1 MREVLFPAIQNLLKL
16 CNHFANWLPNDE
28 DDIEKRESDMERLQE
43 VLPET
48 WEKYYRRGTLLN
60 AMDPDFC
67 GKWYVHLP
75 SPCTRMLTDIRLVLR
90 RLLAFWHENGDK
102 VLIFSHSVKL
112 LAMLYNLL
120 GTSSYNMAYL
130 DGQLTLDA
138 RQEAVD
144 SFNSDPTLFV
154 FLISTR
160 AGGVGLNITSAN
172 KVVIFD
178 PSWNP
183 SHDLQA
189 QDRSYRIGQT
199 RDVEVYRL
207 ICAGTIEEIVYAR
220 QIYKQQQS
228 NIGYQASFERR
239 YFKGV
244 QNDPKRRGELFGV
257 KNLFSFQQDDV
268 VLREIINKT
277 NVAETKIGVAV
288 LTIDPDDEDE
298 DLNVNSQDN
307 IMSQISEIVDHD
319 EHKIGQ
325 HKLVFLLYLIPR
337 NHTDFCYLIVP

>member
-1 MREVLFPAIQNLLKL
+1 VLK
-16 CNHFANWLPNDE
+16 
-28 DDIEKRESDMERLQE
+28 K
-43 VLPET
+43 
-48 WEKYYRRGTLLN
+48 
-60 AMDPDFC
+60 
-67 GKWYVHLP
+67 
-75 SPCTRMLTDIRLVLR
+75 
-90 RLLAFWHENGDK
+90 LLAFWYENQDK
-102 VLIFSHSVKL
+102 VLIFSYSVKL
-112 LAMLYNLL
+112 LTMLHHLL
-120 GTSSYNMAYL
+120 GTSSYNVAYL
-130 DGQLTLDA
+130 DGHLSLDA
-138 RQEAVD
+138 RQEVVD
-144 SFNSDPTLFV
+144 SFNSDPTIFI

-239 YFKGV
+239 YFRGV
-244 QNDPKRRGELFGV
+244 QNDPSRRGELFGV
-257 KNLFSFQQDDV
+257 TNLFSFKQDDV
-268 VLREIINKT
+268 VLRDIINKT

-288 LTIDPDDEDE
+288 LTIDPNDDDE
-298 DLNVNSQDN
+298 DLNVDSQDN
-307 IMSQISEIVDHD
+307 IMSQISEIVDNG
-319 EHKIGQ
+319 EHKVGK
-325 HKLVFLLYLIPR
+325 HKRILVHILSIISKKTGIL
-337 NHTDFCYLIVP
+337 TSV

>member
-1 MREVLFPAIQNLLKL
+1 MRWIQTFVENGLSNPLSGFFDK
-16 CNHFANWLPNDE
+16 
-28 DDIEKRESDMERLQE
+28 
-43 VLPET
+43 T
-48 WEKYYRRGTLLN
+48 
-60 AMDPDFC
+60 
-67 GKWYVHLP
+67 
-75 SPCTRMLTDIRLVLR
+75 LTDVRAVLKK
-90 RLLAFWHENGDK
+90 LLAFWHENQDK
-102 VLIFSHSVKL
+102 VLIFSYSVKL
-112 LAMLYNLL
+112 LTILHHLL
-120 GTSSYNMAYL
+120 GTSSYNVAYL
-130 DGQLTLDA
+130 DGSLGLDA
-138 RQEAVD
+138 RQEVVD
-144 SFNSDPTLFV
+144 SFNSDPTIFI

-207 ICAGTIEEIVYAR
+207 ISAGTIEEIVYAR

-228 NIGYQASFERR
+228 NIGYQASSERR

-244 QNDPKRRGELFGV
+244 QNDPSRRGELFGV

-268 VLREIINKT
+268 VLRDIINKT

-288 LTIDPDDEDE
+288 LTIDPNDEDE
-298 DLNVNSQDN
+298 DLNVDAQDN
-307 IMSQISEIVDHD
+307 IMSQISEIVDD
-319 EHKIGQ
+319 GEHKVGKCQNYSSIFHVVQ
-325 HKLVFLLYLIPR
+325 KLVSILSDHFDTKQPISTT
-337 NHTDFCYLIVP
+337 N